1 MIYFCKL
8 FCLHIIHFSLFPSKN
23 QCKLLEVSEV
33 QKELTVFE
41 QNGQLLTDSREV
53 AVMVEKSHDQL
64 LRSIRSYINHLDSA
78 KLQSEEFFIESTY
91 TNSQNK
97 EMPCYLCTKK
107 GCDMI
112 ANKMTG
118 KKGVIFTAKYIEA
131 FEKMKEFI
139 EKGQQ
144 YNHQVSFKEQVEC
157 IEVVADMLKAND
169 ASKLLMLEG
178 LYKSY
183 ELPTEF
189 LPNYEHNGS
198 KELKSATELLKQ
210 YDLGMSAAKF
220 NTYMVAGGYLE
231 IKARKSAKDK
241 TKEKKFKAL
250 TAKGLQYGENAVSP
264 HNQREVQPLYYAD
277 SFKELFQLAV
287 YGEVA

>member
-53 AVMVEKSHDQL
+53 AVMVEKNHKEL
-64 LRSIRSYINHLDSA
+64 LRNIRSYEKHLAESNFALSD
-78 KLQSEEFFIESTY
+78 FFIKSEYQDSTGR
-91 TNSQNK
+91 TL
-97 EMPCYLCTKK
+97 PCYLCTKK

-139 EKGQQ
+139 EKGEQ
-144 YNHQVSFKEQVEC
+144 YNHQISFKEQVEC
-157 IEVVADMLKAND
+157 IEVVADMLKVND
-169 ASKLLMLEG
+169 ASKILMIEG

-189 LPNYEHNGS
+189 LPKYEHNGS
-198 KELKSATELLKQ
+198 RELKSATELLKQ
-210 YDLGMSAAKF
+210 YDLGISAAKF

>member
-1 MIYFCKL
+1 M
-8 FCLHIIHFSLFPSKN
+8 
-23 QCKLLEVSEV
+23 

-91 TNSQNK
+91 MNSQNK

-169 ASKLLMLEG
+169 ASKLLMLEE

-189 LPNYEHNGS
+189 LPKYEHNGS
-198 KELKSATELLKQ
+198 RELKSATELLKQ

-220 NTYMVAGGYLE
+220 NTYMVVGGYLE